1 MNEDLLMIKR
11 LESLRLEHRELD
23 DRIKLNSID
32 EFSRKLLQ
40 KKKLALRDEMHELER
55 MLYPDAIA

>member
-1 MNEDLLMIKR
+1 MNEDLLLLKR
-11 LESLRLEHRELD
+11 LESLRFEHRELD
-23 DRIKLNSID
+23 ERIKFNSLD

-40 KKKLALRDEMHELER
+40 KKKLQLRDEMHKLER